1 MRISVIAK
9 YLGFVLLFNALLM
22 YISAAISIFLRETSI
37 TPLLYSAILCTIVG
51 VFPQIFVEKTEEL
64 KSHEGIAISVLG
76 WILTCIVGSIPYFMW
91 GGEFTL
97 TNALFESTAGYT
109 TTGSTILT
117 NIEVLPKGLLFWR
130 SATHFI
136 GGMGIILFVLLILPN
151 AKAART
157 SIYRSEVSGLSMLN
171 FQMRMREIVRIIGI
185 VYTSLILVETMIL
198 WALGMTFF
206 DAICHS
212 FGTLATGGFSTKN
225 TSIAFYNNIWI
236 EITISFFM
244 LLGGMHFG
252 LIYATITGKKQNLFT
267 SDVVKTYLTIIFIG
281 ILFIAFKLVN
291 DHVYNWGEAF
301 RHASFQVVSLV
312 TTTGFATVDTSVWP
326 MFTVVI
332 LIYFSIQCAMIGSTT
347 GGLKFD
353 RVYLFFQTFLKQIKQ
368 TKHPNAVYVS
378 KMDKT
383 LISSDIELQSMAYI
397 IVYLV
402 ILLTSTLALSAMD
415 IDLITSFSGS
425 VATLGTVGPGFGKTI
440 GSMGNF
446 STLPDAA
453 KYIFST
459 NMLLGRLEIMNV
471 IVLLVFLTDKNR

>member
-1 MRISVIAK
+1 
-9 YLGFVLLFNALLM
+9 
-22 YISAAISIFLRETSI
+22 
-37 TPLLYSAILCTIVG
+37 
-51 VFPQIFVEKTEEL
+51 
-64 KSHEGIAISVLG
+64 
-76 WILTCIVGSIPYFMW
+76 
-91 GGEFTL
+91 
-97 TNALFESTAGYT
+97 
-109 TTGSTILT
+109 
-117 NIEVLPKGLLFWR
+117 
-130 SATHFI
+130 
-136 GGMGIILFVLLILPN
+136 
-151 AKAART
+151 
-157 SIYRSEVSGLSMLN
+157 
-171 FQMRMREIVRIIGI
+171 
-185 VYTSLILVETMIL
+185 
-198 WALGMTFF
+198 MTFF

-252 LIYATITGKKQNLFT
+252 LIYATITGRKQNLFT
-267 SDVVKTYLTIIFIG
+267 SDVVKTYLAIIFIG
-281 ILFIAFKLVN
+281 ILFISFKLVN

-326 MFTVVI
+326 MFTIVV

-368 TKHPNAVYVS
+368 TKHPNAVYVL

-383 LISSDIELQSMAYI
+383 LISSDIELQSMVYI

-402 ILLTSTLALSAMD
+402 ILLISTLALSAMD

-425 VATLGTVGPGFGKTI
+425 VATLGTIGPGFGKTI

-471 IVLLVFLTDKNR
+471 IVLLVSLTDKNK

>member
-1 MRISVIAK
+1 
-9 YLGFVLLFNALLM
+9 
-22 YISAAISIFLRETSI
+22 
-37 TPLLYSAILCTIVG
+37 
-51 VFPQIFVEKTEEL
+51 PQIFVEKTEEL
-64 KSHEGIAISVLG
+64 KPHEGIAISVLG
-76 WILTCIVGSIPYFMW
+76 WILTCIVGAIPYFMW

-97 TNALFESTAGYT
+97 TNAIFESTAGYT

-117 NIEVLPKGLLFWR
+117 NIEMLPKGLLFWR

-185 VYTSLILVETMIL
+185 VYASLILVETIIL

-252 LIYATITGKKQNLFT
+252 LIYATITGRKQNLFT
-267 SDVVKTYLTIIFIG
+267 SDVVKTYLAIIFIG
-281 ILFIAFKLVN
+281 ILFISFKLVN

-326 MFTVVI
+326 MFTIVV

-368 TKHPNAVYVS
+368 TKHPNAVYVL

-383 LISSDIELQSMAYI
+383 LISSDIELQSMVYI

-402 ILLTSTLALSAMD
+402 ILLISTLALSAMD

-425 VATLGTVGPGFGKTI
+425 VATLGTIGPGFGKTI

-471 IVLLVFLTDKNR
+471 IVLLVSLTDKNK

>member
-1 MRISVIAK
+1 
-9 YLGFVLLFNALLM
+9 
-22 YISAAISIFLRETSI
+22 
-37 TPLLYSAILCTIVG
+37 
-51 VFPQIFVEKTEEL
+51 
-64 KSHEGIAISVLG
+64 
-76 WILTCIVGSIPYFMW
+76 
-91 GGEFTL
+91 
-97 TNALFESTAGYT
+97 
-109 TTGSTILT
+109 
-117 NIEVLPKGLLFWR
+117 
-130 SATHFI
+130 
-136 GGMGIILFVLLILPN
+136 
-151 AKAART
+151 
-157 SIYRSEVSGLSMLN
+157 
-171 FQMRMREIVRIIGI
+171 MREIVRIIGI
-185 VYTSLILVETMIL
+185 VYASLILVETIIL

-252 LIYATITGKKQNLFT
+252 LIYATITGRKQNLFT
-267 SDVVKTYLTIIFIG
+267 SDVVKTYLAIIFIG
-281 ILFIAFKLVN
+281 ILFISFKLVN

-326 MFTVVI
+326 MFTIVV

-368 TKHPNAVYVS
+368 TNHPNAVYVLR
-378 KMDKT
+378 MDKT
-383 LISSDIELQSMAYI
+383 LISSDIELQSMVYI

-402 ILLTSTLALSAMD
+402 ILLISTLALSAMD

-425 VATLGTVGPGFGKTI
+425 VATLGTIGPGFGKTI

-471 IVLLVFLTDKNR
+471 IVLLVSLTDKNK

>member
-1 MRISVIAK
+1 
-9 YLGFVLLFNALLM
+9 
-22 YISAAISIFLRETSI
+22 
-37 TPLLYSAILCTIVG
+37 

-326 MFTVVI
+326 MFTVVV

-368 TKHPNAVYVS
+368 TKHPNAVYVL

-471 IVLLVFLTDKNR
+471 IVLLVFLTNKNR

>member
-1 MRISVIAK
+1 
-9 YLGFVLLFNALLM
+9 
-22 YISAAISIFLRETSI
+22 
-37 TPLLYSAILCTIVG
+37 
-51 VFPQIFVEKTEEL
+51 
-64 KSHEGIAISVLG
+64 
-76 WILTCIVGSIPYFMW
+76 MW

-97 TNALFESTAGYT
+97 TNAIFESTAGYT

-117 NIEVLPKGLLFWR
+117 NIEMLPKGLLFWR

-151 AKAART
+151 AKAARA

-185 VYTSLILVETMIL
+185 VYASLILVETIIL

-252 LIYATITGKKQNLFT
+252 LIYATITGRKQNLFT
-267 SDVVKTYLTIIFIG
+267 SDVVKTYLAIIFIG
-281 ILFIAFKLVN
+281 ILFISFKLVN

-326 MFTVVI
+326 MFTIVV

-368 TKHPNAVYVS
+368 TKHPNAVYVL

-383 LISSDIELQSMAYI
+383 LISSDIELQSMVYI

-402 ILLTSTLALSAMD
+402 ILLISTLALSAMD

-425 VATLGTVGPGFGKTI
+425 VATLGTIGPGFGKTI

-471 IVLLVFLTDKNR
+471 IVLLVSLTDKNK

>member
-1 MRISVIAK
+1 
-9 YLGFVLLFNALLM
+9 
-22 YISAAISIFLRETSI
+22 
-37 TPLLYSAILCTIVG
+37 
-51 VFPQIFVEKTEEL
+51 
-64 KSHEGIAISVLG
+64 
-76 WILTCIVGSIPYFMW
+76 
-91 GGEFTL
+91 
-97 TNALFESTAGYT
+97 
-109 TTGSTILT
+109 
-117 NIEVLPKGLLFWR
+117 
-130 SATHFI
+130 
-136 GGMGIILFVLLILPN
+136 
-151 AKAART
+151 
-157 SIYRSEVSGLSMLN
+157 
-171 FQMRMREIVRIIGI
+171 
-185 VYTSLILVETMIL
+185 
-198 WALGMTFF
+198 
-206 DAICHS
+206 
-212 FGTLATGGFSTKN
+212 
-225 TSIAFYNNIWI
+225 
-236 EITISFFM
+236 M

-252 LIYATITGKKQNLFT
+252 LIYATITGRKQNIFT
-267 SDVVKTYLTIIFIG
+267 SDVVKTYLAIIFIG

-326 MFTVVI
+326 MFTIVV

-368 TKHPNAVYVS
+368 TKHPNAVYVL

-383 LISSDIELQSMAYI
+383 LISNEIELQSMVYI

-402 ILLTSTLALSAMD
+402 ILLISTLALSAMD

-425 VATLGTVGPGFGKTI
+425 VATLGTIGPGFGKTI

-471 IVLLVFLTDKNR
+471 IVLLVSLTDKNK

>member
-1 MRISVIAK
+1 
-9 YLGFVLLFNALLM
+9 
-22 YISAAISIFLRETSI
+22 
-37 TPLLYSAILCTIVG
+37 
-51 VFPQIFVEKTEEL
+51 
-64 KSHEGIAISVLG
+64 
-76 WILTCIVGSIPYFMW
+76 MW

-97 TNALFESTAGYT
+97 TNAIFESTAGYT

-117 NIEVLPKGLLFWR
+117 NIEMLPKGLLFWR

-185 VYTSLILVETMIL
+185 VYASLILAETIIL

-252 LIYATITGKKQNLFT
+252 LIYATITGRKQNLFT
-267 SDVVKTYLTIIFIG
+267 SDVVKTYLAIIFIG
-281 ILFIAFKLVN
+281 ILFISFKLVN

-326 MFTVVI
+326 MFTIVV

-368 TKHPNAVYVS
+368 TKHPNAVYVL

-383 LISSDIELQSMAYI
+383 LISSDIELQSMVYI

-402 ILLTSTLALSAMD
+402 ILLISTLALSAMD

-425 VATLGTVGPGFGKTI
+425 VATLGTIGPGFGKTI

-471 IVLLVFLTDKNR
+471 IVLLVSLTDKNK

>member
-1 MRISVIAK
+1 
-9 YLGFVLLFNALLM
+9 
-22 YISAAISIFLRETSI
+22 
-37 TPLLYSAILCTIVG
+37 
-51 VFPQIFVEKTEEL
+51 
-64 KSHEGIAISVLG
+64 
-76 WILTCIVGSIPYFMW
+76 MW

-326 MFTVVI
+326 MFTVVV

-425 VATLGTVGPGFGKTI
+425 VATLGTIGPGFGKTI

>member
-1 MRISVIAK
+1 MRTKAIAK
-9 YLGFVLLFNALLM
+9 YLGFVLLFNALFL
-22 YISAAISIFLRETSI
+22 YISAAISLLLHENSL
-37 TPLLYSAILCTIVG
+37 TPLLYSAVVCTVLG
-51 VFPQIFVEKTEEL
+51 SFPQIFVEKIDEINFR
-64 KSHEGIAISVLG
+64 EGMAISVFG
-76 WILTCIVGSIPYFMW
+76 WLLTCFAGAVPYFMW

-97 TNALFESTAGYT
+97 TNAVFESTAGYT

-117 NIEVLPKGLLFWR
+117 NIEILPKGLLFWR

-151 AKAART
+151 ARAARA

-171 FQMRMREIVRIIGI
+171 FQTRMREIARIIGI
-185 VYTSLILVETMIL
+185 VYTSLILAETVIL

-252 LIYATITGKKQNLFT
+252 LIYATLTGKKQNLFT
-267 SDVVKTYLTIIFIG
+267 SGVVKTYLAIIFIG
-281 ILFIAFKLVN
+281 ILFVTFKLVN

-326 MFTVVI
+326 MFTIVV

-353 RVYLFFQTFLKQIKQ
+353 RVYLFFQTFFKQIKQ
-368 TKHPNAVYVS
+368 TAHPNAVYVL

-383 LISSDIELQSMAYI
+383 IIGNDIELQSMAYI
-397 IVYLV
+397 IVYFV
-402 ILLTSTLALSAMD
+402 ILLISTLALSAMD
-415 IDLITSFSGS
+415 IDLVTSFSGS
-425 VATLGTVGPGFGKTI
+425 VATLGTIGPGFGDTI

-446 STLPDAA
+446 STVPDAA

-471 IVLLVFLTDKNR
+471 VVLLVSLTDKNR